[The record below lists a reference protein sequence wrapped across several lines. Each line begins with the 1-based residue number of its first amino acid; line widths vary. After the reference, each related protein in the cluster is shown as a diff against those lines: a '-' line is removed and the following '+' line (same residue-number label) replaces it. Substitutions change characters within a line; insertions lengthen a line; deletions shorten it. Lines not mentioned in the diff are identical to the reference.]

1 MDNGKSS
8 DPFVEVFVL
17 FLIKFYLF
25 FFSFLFY
32 LKISNFYFPD
42 FIFSRC
48 ISPSSKEDK
57 AKFETS
63 VKWKT
68 LDPEYQE
75 VSFILFFF
83 SILLFSFLDRKLIKI
98 INKPW
103 IS

>member
-32 LKISNFYFPD
+32 LKISKFYFPV

-48 ISPSSKEDK
+48 ISPSSKENK
-57 AKFETS
+57 AKFKTS

-75 VSFILFFF
+75 VSFIYFFF
-83 SILLFSFLDRKLIKI
+83 YFVVFIFRQE
-98 INKPW
+98 IN
-103 IS
+103 

>member
-17 FLIKFYLF
+17 ILIKLF
-25 FFSFLFY
+25 FFSFY
-32 LKISNFYFPD
+32 LKISKFYFPV

-48 ISPSSKEDK
+48 ISPSSKENK
-57 AKFETS
+57 AKFKTS

-75 VSFILFFF
+75 VSFIYFF
-83 SILLFSFLDRKLIKI
+83 SILLFSFLDRKLIKK